1 MPLIIVALPLLGAAL
16 VWLLPSRSGR
26 WLLPGLAAI
35 QTAVAVVIAVLAYRT
50 HVIHSPGEWVRVDSL
65 SVWMVLAISAASWPV
80 LIHTAGSTHLANDRP
95 FLSWLLALLA
105 SMYLVVITGNMGLMW
120 VAVEATTLCSTLLV
134 AQHGDRAALE
144 AAWKYVLICSVG
156 ITFALLG
163 TIVLYFASS
172 RVGVHQLDWSSLV
185 AAGPRLSRQ
194 LMRLAFVF
202 ALVGYGAKA
211 GLAPMHSWL
220 PDAHSQAPAPVSA
233 LLSGI
238 LLGCAT
244 YALSRVFTLTSLAG
258 EGVFAGNLLIAMG
271 ILSLLVAVPFMV
283 AQTDLKR
290 LLAYSSVE
298 HSGIIALG
306 LGFGGPA
313 GIAAALLHLM
323 NHALVKPALFLTAGD
338 ITEAY
343 GSRKIARIRGL
354 MTLMPRY
361 GSILLVLVAA
371 IAGLPP
377 FGLFL
382 SELRVFQSGL
392 LRLGWFIP
400 GVALGLLVLMF
411 AGLFY
416 HTSRMLFGPPK
427 GRIPEFRSPR
437 LTGWAVA
444 LPLALVIMLGVLVP
458 AGLQRLLNAAAHV
471 VMTGVLR

>member
-1 MPLIIVALPLLGAAL
+1 MPLLMVAFPLLGAAL
-16 VWLLPSRSGR
+16 VWLLPSGSRR
-26 WLLPGLAAI
+26 WMLPALAAI
-35 QTAVAVVIAVLAYRT
+35 QTAVAVLIAIMAYRV
-50 HVIHSPGEWVRVDSL
+50 HVIHTPGEWVRVDSL

-80 LIHTAGSTHLANDRP
+80 LIHTAGASHASDDRP

-105 SMYLVVITGNMGLMW
+105 SMYLVVVTGNMGLMW

-156 ITFALLG
+156 IIFALLG
-163 TIVLYFASS
+163 TIVLYFAATQ
-172 RVGVHQLDWSSLV
+172 VGTQQLDWSSLV
-185 AAGPRLSRQ
+185 AAGPRLSHQ
-194 LMRLAFVF
+194 LIRLAFVF

-211 GLAPMHSWL
+211 GLAPMHNWL

-233 LLSGI
+233 MLSGV

-258 EGVFAGNLLIAMG
+258 EGAFAGNLLIAMG
-271 ILSLLVAVPFMV
+271 LFSLVVAAPFMMV
-283 AQTDLKR
+283 QTDLKR

-298 HSGIIALG
+298 HTGIIALG

-361 GSILLVLVAA
+361 GTILLMLVAA

-392 LRLGWFIP
+392 LRVGWLIP
-400 GVALGLLVLMF
+400 GVALGLLVLVF

-427 GRIPEFRSPR
+427 GRVPSFHRPGLI
-437 LTGWAVA
+437 GWAVA
-444 LPLALVIMLGVLVP
+444 LPLAIVTMLGVLVP
-458 AGLQRLLNAAAHV
+458 AGLRGLLNAAAHV
-471 VMTGVLR
+471 VLTGVTR